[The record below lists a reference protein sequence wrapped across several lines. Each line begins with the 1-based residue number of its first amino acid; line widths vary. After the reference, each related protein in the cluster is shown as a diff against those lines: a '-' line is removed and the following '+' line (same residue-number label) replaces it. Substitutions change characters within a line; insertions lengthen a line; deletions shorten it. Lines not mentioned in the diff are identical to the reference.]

1 MVTKPEPNDESMNKT
16 FGGSPQCIEENL
28 EFFIQKLRQQV
39 QTKEKLTFRQWTNR
53 MMNLLDL
60 ID

>member
-1 MVTKPEPNDESMNKT
+1 MVTKPDPNDEYKIRY
-16 FGGSPQCIEENL
+16 FGGCEEATEENL
-28 EFFIQKLRQQV
+28 DYFIQKLRQQV
-39 QTKEKLTFRQWTNR
+39 QAKEKMTFRQWINR